1 MSNDLTL
8 YQNAEL
14 VYANEQGE
22 PMTDSLRVARD
33 FEKQHKHVLRDI
45 AKLECSAEFSR
56 SNFGPSDY
64 ADERGKQQPLV
75 LMTRDGFTFL
85 AMGFTGA
92 KAAAFKERYIAAF
105 NAMAA
110 HLQRQAAPA
119 IDWNNPASL
128 RAFVAQSMLKTA
140 DLLEANAKLLPKA
153 AALDRVS
160 AAEGSL
166 CISDAAKTLKLD
178 PLQLLFQWLYEN
190 RWIFRRGK
198 NWRAFQSK
206 IDAGLVEHKYE
217 LTTLPDGRE
226 MLTTQARVT
235 SKGLAFLASIFA

>member
-1 MSNDLTL
+1 MSKDLII

-22 PMTDSLRVARD
+22 PMTDSLLVARD
-33 FEKQHKHVLRDI
+33 FEKPHKNVLKSVK
-45 AKLECSAEFSR
+45 KLECSAEFSR
-56 SNFGPSDY
+56 LNFKPSY
-64 ADERGKQQPLV
+64 YVDERGKQQPLV

-110 HLQRQAAPA
+110 HIQRQAA

-128 RAFVAQSMLKTA
+128 RAFVAQSVLKTA
-140 DLLEANAKLLPKA
+140 DLLEANAALLPKA

-160 AAEGSL
+160 ASEGSL
-166 CISDAAKTLKLD
+166 CISDAAKTLNAK
-178 PLQLLFQWLYEN
+178 PLKRLFQWLREN
-190 RWIFRRGK
+190 GWIFKRG
-198 NWRAFQSK
+198 NSWRAAQSK
-206 IDAGLVEHKYE
+206 MDAGLMEHAYN
-217 LTTLPDGRE
+217 LVTLPDGRE
-226 MLTTQARVT
+226 ITTTQARVT
-235 SKGLAFLASIFA
+235 SKGLAFLAEIFA